1 MLLLLLFVGKESSR
15 GVGDGAFHR
24 RGRAPGDELLEGA
37 ADEIGPG
44 AGAGE
49 DREPSK
55 CLCARHSSGAIR
67 RKGAVCDALDPGAA
81 SAGGAGPES
90 PERPHMTLVD
100 GRLAICES
108 HLDGPADDQAN
119 DYHDTRP

>member
-1 MLLLLLFVGKESSR
+1 MLLLLLLVRKESCR
-15 GVGDGAFHR
+15 GVGDGAFHG
-24 RGRAPGDELLEGA
+24 RGRVRADELLEGA

-49 DREPSK
+49 DREPAK
-55 CLCARHSSGAIR
+55 CLCARHSSSVIS
-67 RKGAVCDALDPGAA
+67 RKGAVCDALDPGAT

-90 PERPHMTLVD
+90 PERAHMTLVD

-108 HLDGPADDQAN
+108 HLDGPADD
-119 DYHDTRP
+119 